1 MKIQRFFAMAIPLF
15 LLACDYNSESKKSQ
29 ISDLSA
35 AQSYSADSISFGN
48 VPDGPQQPIP
58 KETVKQNPPP
68 NNRGMDWDKK
78 IVKNAD
84 MSLEVRNS
92 RKYRQSLTEWVRA
105 SGGYFAKEEQVQKG
119 NWIETDIS
127 IKVPVEQFDVLLDKL
142 ITDSVK
148 VISKSVNTEDVTGE
162 YVDIRS
168 RLESKKQVRLR
179 YLDFLKQA
187 KNMEEVLLVQN
198 EVNELQEQMES
209 AAGRMN
215 YLSQVSALSTIHLKF
230 SEIDTGLLPKQE
242 DPSYLLRLYE
252 SVKKG
257 ASWIG
262 EIILIVFSI
271 WPFFVVILGIAFW
284 FKKKSKA
291 STEKPIQA

>member
-1 MKIQRFFAMAIPLF
+1 MKLQRFFAMAIPLF

-29 ISDLSA
+29 TSNQSG
-35 AQSYSADSISFGN
+35 AQSYSVDSISFGN
-48 VPDGPQQPIP
+48 MQAGPQQPIP
-58 KETVKQNPPP
+58 KEPEKQNQPP
-68 NNRGMDWDKK
+68 NTRMIDWDKK

-84 MSLEVRNS
+84 LSLGVNNS

-105 SGGYFAKEEQVQKG
+105 SGGYFAKEEQIQKD

-127 IKVPVEQFDVLLDKL
+127 IKVPVEQFDVLLDNL

-168 RLESKKQVRLR
+168 RLESKRQVRLR

-209 AAGRMN
+209 AAGRIS
-215 YLSQVSALSTIHLKF
+215 YLSQASAFSSIHLKF
-230 SEIDTGLLPKQE
+230 SEIDPNLLPKQE
-242 DPSYLLRLYE
+242 DPSYLLRLFE
-252 SVKKG
+252 SLKKG
-257 ASWIG
+257 SSWIG
-262 EIILIVFSI
+262 EVILFVFSI
-271 WPFFVVILGIAFW
+271 WPFFIVVLGIALW

-291 STEKPIQA
+291 NTQKPVQV